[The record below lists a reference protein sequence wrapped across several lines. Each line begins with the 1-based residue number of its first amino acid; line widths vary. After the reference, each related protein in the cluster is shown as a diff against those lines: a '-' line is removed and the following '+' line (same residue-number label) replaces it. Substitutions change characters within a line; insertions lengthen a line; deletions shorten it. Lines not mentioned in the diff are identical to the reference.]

1 MKSSLQT
8 VADRIN
14 AGELAEALVES
25 KKSNGDDDH
34 VAKKVQAYLLLE
46 NGKYP
51 EADVLCSKLLKTNG
65 LDHELLCYRGIART
79 ELGLWYSAIRDLRLS
94 AGVFPLRS
102 MEARIE
108 ITSRRACLS
117 ISDGMRLDGGTFTD
131 FLDRAKIYLLQKD
144 FERAERDL
152 KSASAIAPERGVVH
166 KFMASVLAERGERRQ
181 AIDLLEKFLA
191 DEPEDLDANLL
202 KARLKA
208 DDGKLRIALLILR
221 GVSNREKKDE
231 ESQLKVGQCRLA
243 IRDFHGAIE
252 AFDQTLKL
260 NSLSVGAYFGRGTAY
275 HEIRRYEAAIADFE
289 VAIANGGPNARFYT
303 MLGESKLAIN
313 EINEASRAFKHAMK
327 LESHSLDAR
336 LGYAKVKNA
345 RGNRPEALKLSS
357 EVSKKEVKNAEAAH
371 FSGTVY
377 FDEKQFDA
385 AIESFTKAIELS
397 LDSHGKSA
405 NYYRRGTARLENDNV
420 VEAVN
425 DFEKAIRLRPFHVG
439 SLVWRGYAYG
449 KLGKWALAIG
459 DLQAAIDLNPM
470 AADQYKKLGEFI
482 AEHAIKHFGNL
493 IKADKSDAEAY
504 YNRGMANLFLQ
515 KTDRA
520 YLDFQQALTI
530 DPKHGEAQ
538 VRLGTLYLADKQS
551 KKAYTFFTNAV
562 KSSPSATTLLLRAE
576 AMLQM
581 GVVQPAILDIR
592 DAIRTSRNNDRL
604 YVRRGELHVARE
616 NYPKAFDDFGLS
628 IALNFDNF
636 QAFRERGKLLFKLT
650 QFSAAIEDFSM
661 SLHFFPGQPLVLV
674 DRGNAYLQIEEFEK
688 AAADFESAL
697 AIEVHLEAYLGR
709 AKALAKLGRE
719 QDALIWLTKSIHRFK
734 ENEQWAQLVKCRAE
748 TFLAMGRF
756 ERASLDA
763 RIASK
768 LTEDELLSADCYYI
782 RALSSFYHRDR
793 ARSEKSLVKALGLD
807 SNHEKAEL
815 ALDWYRDM
823 ADSPPEEWN
832 KVPAK
837 VRPSRPAA
845 NFTPMA
851 NRLKSES
858 QEIQPP
864 FDLWLVKCGEEE
876 FGPVPLKSIVDWIG
890 EGRIGTEDMLFRT
903 DWGKW
908 KTLHKTFPEL
918 RPAAS
923 SVDA

>member
-1 MKSSLQT
+1 MQSSLQT

-14 AGELAEALVES
+14 AGDLADALLES
-25 KKSNGDDDH
+25 KKATGDNDL
-34 VAKKVQAYLLLE
+34 VGKKVQAYLLLE

-51 EADVLCSKLLKTNG
+51 EADVLCSKLLKANG
-65 LDHELLCYRGIART
+65 LDHELLCWRGISRT
-79 ELGLWYSAIRDLRLS
+79 ELGLWYSAIGDLRLS
-94 AGVFPLRS
+94 ADVFPLRS

-117 ISDGMRLDGGTFTD
+117 ISEGMRLDGGTFTD

-144 FERAERDL
+144 FERTERDL
-152 KSASAIAPERGVVH
+152 KSAGAIAPDRVVVH

-181 AIDLLEKFLA
+181 AIELLEKFLA
-191 DEPEDLDANLL
+191 HEPEDLDANLL

-208 DDGKLRIALLILR
+208 DDGKLRIALSVLR
-221 GVSNREKKDE
+221 GVSNRDKTDE

-252 AFDQTLKL
+252 AFEQTLEL
-260 NSLSVGAYFGRGTAY
+260 NSLSVGAYFGRGIAY

-289 VAIANGGPNARFYT
+289 AAIAHGGPNARFYT
-303 MLGESKLAIN
+303 RLGEAKLAIN
-313 EINEASRAFKHAMK
+313 AINEASRAFKYAMK
-327 LESHSLDAR
+327 VDNRSLDAR
-336 LGYAKVKNA
+336 LGYAKVKFA
-345 RGNRPEALKLSS
+345 RGNRQEALRLSS
-357 EVSKKEVKNAEAAH
+357 EVSKKDPQNSAAAH
-371 FSGTVY
+371 FAGVVQ
-377 FDEKQFDA
+377 FDEKQLDA
-385 AIESFTKAIELS
+385 AVDSFTAAIELS
-397 LDSHGKSA
+397 ADSNEKSV
-405 NYYRRGTARLENDNV
+405 NYYRRGTARLENNNV
-420 VEAVN
+420 VEAVA
-425 DFEKAIRLRPFHVG
+425 DFDKAIRLRPFHVG

-482 AEHAIKHFGNL
+482 AEHAIKHFGEL

-520 YLDFQQALTI
+520 YLDFEQVLEL

-538 VRLGTLYLADKQS
+538 VRLGTLYLADHQA
-551 KKAYTFFTNAV
+551 KKAYTFFSNAV
-562 KSSPSATTLLLRAE
+562 KSRPSATTLLLRAE

-581 GVVQPAILDIR
+581 GVIQPAILDIR

-604 YVRRGELHVARE
+604 YVRRGELYVARK
-616 NYPKAFDDFGLS
+616 NDPKAIDDFGLS

-636 QAFRERGKLLFKLT
+636 QAFRERGKLFFKQE
-650 QFSAAIEDFSM
+650 QFAAAIQDFSM
-661 SLHFFPGQPLVLV
+661 SLHFFPRQPLVLV
-674 DRGNAYLQIEEFEK
+674 DRGNAYLKIEEFEK

-697 AIEVHLEAYLGR
+697 AFEVHLEAYLGR
-709 AKALAKLGRE
+709 ARALARLGKGQE
-719 QDALIWLTKSIHRFK
+719 ALIWLTKSIHRFK

-748 TFLAMGRF
+748 TFLTLGRF
-756 ERASLDA
+756 ERASVDA

-768 LTEDELLSADCYYI
+768 LTEDERMSADCYYI
-782 RALSSFYHRDR
+782 RALASFYHRDR
-793 ARSEKSLVKALGLD
+793 ARSEKSLVKALNLD
-807 SNHEKAEL
+807 PNHEKAEL
-815 ALDWYRDM
+815 ALDWFRDM

-832 KVPAK
+832 EVPEK
-837 VRPSRPAA
+837 IRPSRPSVTS
-845 NFTPMA
+845 TPPELSL
-851 NRLKSES
+851 NSES
-858 QEIQPP
+858 QGVQPP
-864 FDLWLVKCGEEE
+864 FDLWLVKCGDEE

-890 EGRIGTEDMLFRT
+890 EGRIGTENMLFRT

-908 KTLHKTFPEL
+908 KTLYKTFPEL

-923 SVDA
+923 SADA

>member
-1 MKSSLQT
+1 M
-8 VADRIN
+8 
-14 AGELAEALVES
+14 
-25 KKSNGDDDH
+25 
-34 VAKKVQAYLLLE
+34 
-46 NGKYP
+46 
-51 EADVLCSKLLKTNG
+51 
-65 LDHELLCYRGIART
+65 
-79 ELGLWYSAIRDLRLS
+79 
-94 AGVFPLRS
+94 
-102 MEARIE
+102 
-108 ITSRRACLS
+108 
-117 ISDGMRLDGGTFTD
+117 
-131 FLDRAKIYLLQKD
+131 
-144 FERAERDL
+144 
-152 KSASAIAPERGVVH
+152 
-166 KFMASVLAERGERRQ
+166 
-181 AIDLLEKFLA
+181 
-191 DEPEDLDANLL
+191 
-202 KARLKA
+202 
-208 DDGKLRIALLILR
+208 
-221 GVSNREKKDE
+221 
-231 ESQLKVGQCRLA
+231 
-243 IRDFHGAIE
+243 
-252 AFDQTLKL
+252 
-260 NSLSVGAYFGRGTAY
+260 
-275 HEIRRYEAAIADFE
+275 
-289 VAIANGGPNARFYT
+289 
-303 MLGESKLAIN
+303 
-313 EINEASRAFKHAMK
+313 
-327 LESHSLDAR
+327 
-336 LGYAKVKNA
+336 
-345 RGNRPEALKLSS
+345 
-357 EVSKKEVKNAEAAH
+357 
-371 FSGTVY
+371 
-377 FDEKQFDA
+377 
-385 AIESFTKAIELS
+385 
-397 LDSHGKSA
+397 
-405 NYYRRGTARLENDNV
+405 
-420 VEAVN
+420 
-425 DFEKAIRLRPFHVG
+425 
-439 SLVWRGYAYG
+439 
-449 KLGKWALAIG
+449 AIG

-793 ARSEKSLVKALGLD
+793 ARSEKIVSQSA
-807 SNHEKAEL
+807 
-815 ALDWYRDM
+815 
-823 ADSPPEEWN
+823 
-832 KVPAK
+832 
-837 VRPSRPAA
+837 RP
-845 NFTPMA
+845 
-851 NRLKSES
+851 
-858 QEIQPP
+858 
-864 FDLWLVKCGEEE
+864 
-876 FGPVPLKSIVDWIG
+876 
-890 EGRIGTEDMLFRT
+890 
-903 DWGKW
+903 
-908 KTLHKTFPEL
+908 
-918 RPAAS
+918 
-923 SVDA
+923 